1 LNKEVVDGE
10 SWPMRKNPV
19 KKWLKNSKEMVNCK
33 EFSGV
38 KKEEIASFSF
48 MPFHAG
54 PKPGRPKVS
63 SSSAMILSIKATT
76 LLW

>member
-38 KKEEIASFSF
+38 KKEEIASFQ
-48 MPFHAG
+48 FHADSCRTKTRKTKG
-54 PKPGRPKVS
+54 
-63 SSSAMILSIKATT
+63 
-76 LLW
+76 